1 VERVKQFRRVK
12 FEKSFRLQTKFRQVE
27 IGAMKP
33 GRPDKRHK
41 PDSAM
46 KNTIPLTD
54 SEWLVGQIRSIHA
67 AIRVAVVGAWE
78 DSDRGDL
85 SQVVEDTTG
94 DTIYAVDRI
103 SEELLVDLF
112 EKKIAH
118 KFPMVLIA
126 EGLSGG
132 KLILPRGTEENDAML
147 RVIADPIDG
156 TRCLMYQK
164 RSAWILTGVAP
175 NYGEHTNLADI
186 ELAVQSEIPLVKQ
199 HLCDVLWATRTK
211 GTDGERFNRI
221 TGERYP
227 LASRPSSAA
236 EPAHGFCSVA
246 RFFPGG
252 KDVLAA
258 IDDEIMF
265 GMEGVNRAGK
275 AYAFEDQYL
284 STGGQLYEL
293 IVGHDRFI
301 ADIRPLLRP
310 ILEKRG
316 LVSGLCCHPY
326 DVCTELIAR
335 EAGVLITNHRGQPLN
350 VSLDLES
357 DVSWIGYANGKI
369 RKVIEPRL
377 FAALQ
382 DRGMMN

>member
-1 VERVKQFRRVK
+1 MNQGSRDKQ
-12 FEKSFRLQTKFRQVE
+12 
-27 IGAMKP
+27 
-33 GRPDKRHK
+33 HK
-41 PDSAM
+41 PDSAT
-46 KNTIPLTD
+46 KNVISSTD
-54 SEWLVGQIRSIHA
+54 SEWLVGQIRAIHA
-67 AIRVAVVGAWE
+67 AIRVEVVGACE
-78 DSDRGDL
+78 DPDRGDL
-85 SQVVEDTTG
+85 TQVVEDACG

-112 EKKIAH
+112 EKRIAH
-118 KFPMVLIA
+118 EFPMVLIA
-126 EGLSGG
+126 EGLGGG
-132 KLILPRGTEENDAML
+132 KLILPRGTEESDAIL

-186 ELAVQSEIPLVKQ
+186 EIAVQSEIPLVKQ
-199 HLCDVLWATRTK
+199 HLCDVLWAMRTQ

-221 TGERYP
+221 TGERRP
-227 LASRPSSAA
+227 LTSKPSSAA

-265 GMEGVNRAGK
+265 GIEGVNRPGK

-335 EAGVLITNHRGQPLN
+335 EAGVLITNHIGQPLN
-350 VSLDLES
+350 VPLDLES
-357 DVSWIGYANGKI
+357 DVSWIGYANSKI
-369 RKVIEPRL
+369 RKLIEPRL